1 MAIMKI
7 LIVDD
12 MTVARR
18 ILKSCISR
26 AEDYEFHEAED
37 GVKGLEA
44 YRNIRPDLT
53 FMDINMPNMDGM
65 DCLEQI
71 IKVNP
76 KAVVVMCSSEINPES
91 IQKATSLGAFSTIVK
106 PPTRDSL
113 LQVLAKVQDRL
124 GCPS

>member
-1 MAIMKI
+1 MNIKKI

-12 MTVARR
+12 TAVARR
-18 ILKSCISR
+18 ILKSCIPR

-44 YRNIRPDLT
+44 YRNIRPDVT

-76 KAVVVMCSSEINPES
+76 RAVVVMCSAEINPKS
-91 IQKATSLGAFSTIVK
+91 SQKATSLGAFSTIMK
-106 PPTRDSL
+106 PPTKDSL
-113 LQVLAKVQDRL
+113 LQVLAKMQDR
-124 GCPS
+124 

>member
-1 MAIMKI
+1 MNIKKI

-12 MTVARR
+12 MPVARR
-18 ILKSCISR
+18 ILKSCIPR

-37 GVKGLEA
+37 GVKGLEV

-65 DCLEQI
+65 DCLKQV

-91 IQKATSLGAFSTIVK
+91 IQKATSLGAFSTIMK
-106 PPTRDSL
+106 PPTKDSL
-113 LQVLAKVQDRL
+113 QQVLAKVQDR
-124 GCPS
+124 

>member
-1 MAIMKI
+1 MNIKKI

-12 MTVARR
+12 MPVARR
-18 ILKSCISR
+18 ILKSCILR

-37 GVKGLEA
+37 GVIGLEA
-44 YRNIRPDLT
+44 YRNIRPDVT

-71 IKVNP
+71 IKIDP

-91 IQKATSLGAFSTIVK
+91 IQKATSLGAFSTIRK

-113 LQVLAKVQDRL
+113 LQVLAGVQDR
-124 GCPS
+124 

>member
-1 MAIMKI
+1 MNIKQI
-7 LIVDD
+7 LLVDD
-12 MTVARR
+12 APVARR
-18 ILKSCISR
+18 ILKSCIPR
-26 AEDYEFHEAED
+26 AEEYEFHEADD

-44 YRNIRPDLT
+44 YRNIRPDVT

-76 KAVVVMCSSEINPES
+76 DAVVVMCSSEINPES
-91 IQKATSLGAFSTIVK
+91 IQKATSLGAFSVIKK

-113 LQVLAKVQDRL
+113 VQVLAKVQDR
-124 GCPS
+124 

>member
-1 MAIMKI
+1 MNIKKI

-12 MTVARR
+12 TAVARR
-18 ILKSCISR
+18 ILKSCIPR

-44 YRNIRPDLT
+44 YRNIRPDVT

-76 KAVVVMCSSEINPES
+76 RAVVVMCSAEINPES
-91 IQKATSLGAFSTIVK
+91 GQKATSLGAFSTIMK
-106 PPTRDSL
+106 PPTKDSL
-113 LQVLAKVQDRL
+113 LQVLAKMQDR
-124 GCPS
+124 

>member
-1 MAIMKI
+1 MNIHKF

-12 MTVARR
+12 TTVARR
-18 ILKSCISR
+18 ILKSCIPR

-37 GVKGLEA
+37 GVKGLEV
-44 YRNIRPDLT
+44 YRNIRPDVT

-76 KAVVVMCSSEINPES
+76 RAVVVMCSSEINPES
-91 IQKATSLGAFSTIVK
+91 IQKATSLGAFSTIRK
-106 PPTRDSL
+106 PPTKDSL
-113 LQVLAKVQDRL
+113 LHVLAMVQDR
-124 GCPS
+124 

>member
-1 MAIMKI
+1 MNTKKI

-12 MTVARR
+12 TAVARR
-18 ILKSCISR
+18 ILKSCIPR
-26 AEDYEFHEAED
+26 AEEYEFHEADD

-44 YRNIRPDLT
+44 YRTIRPDVT

-76 KAVVVMCSSEINPES
+76 DAVVVMCSSEINPET
-91 IQKATSLGAFSTIVK
+91 IQKAESLGAFSVIKK
-106 PPTRDSL
+106 PPTKDA
-113 LQVLAKVQDRL
+113 LQHVLAKVQDR
-124 GCPS
+124 

>member
-1 MAIMKI
+1 MNIKKI

-12 MTVARR
+12 MAVARR
-18 ILKSCISR
+18 ILKSCIPR

-37 GVKGLEA
+37 GVKGLDA
-44 YRNIRPDLT
+44 YRNIRPDVI

-65 DCLEQI
+65 ACLEQI

-91 IQKATSLGAFSTIVK
+91 SQKATSLGAFSTIVK
-106 PPTRDSL
+106 PPTKDSL
-113 LQVLAKVQDRL
+113 LQVLAKIKDQ
-124 GCPS
+124 

>member
-1 MAIMKI
+1 MNIKKI

-12 MTVARR
+12 TAVARR
-18 ILKSCISR
+18 ILKSCIPR

-44 YRNIRPDLT
+44 YRNIRPDVT

-76 KAVVVMCSSEINPES
+76 RAVVVMCSAEINPES
-91 IQKATSLGAFSTIVK
+91 GQKATSLGAFSTIMK
-106 PPTRDSL
+106 PPTKDSL
-113 LQVLAKVQDRL
+113 QQVLAKVQDR
-124 GCPS
+124 

>member
-1 MAIMKI
+1 MNIKKI

-12 MTVARR
+12 MPVARR
-18 ILKSCISR
+18 ILKSCIPR

-37 GVKGLEA
+37 GVKGLEV

-91 IQKATSLGAFSTIVK
+91 IQKATSLGAFSTIMK
-106 PPTRDSL
+106 PPTKDSL
-113 LQVLAKVQDRL
+113 QQVLAKVQDR
-124 GCPS
+124 

>member
-1 MAIMKI
+1 MSIKKI

-12 MTVARR
+12 SAVARR
-18 ILKSCISR
+18 ILKSCIPR

-37 GVKGLEA
+37 GVKGLEV

-65 DCLEQI
+65 DCLEQV

-91 IQKATSLGAFSTIVK
+91 IQKATSLGAFSTIMK
-106 PPTRDSL
+106 PPTKDSL
-113 LQVLAKVQDRL
+113 QQVLAKVQDR
-124 GCPS
+124 

>member
-1 MAIMKI
+1 VNIKKI

-12 MTVARR
+12 MPVARR
-18 ILKSCISR
+18 ILKSCIPR

-37 GVKGLEA
+37 GVIGLEA
-44 YRNIRPDLT
+44 YLNIRPDVT

-71 IKVNP
+71 IKIDP

-91 IQKATSLGAFSTIVK
+91 IQKATSLGAFSTIRK

-113 LQVLAKVQDRL
+113 LQVLAGVQDR
-124 GCPS
+124 

>member
-1 MAIMKI
+1 MNIKKI

-12 MTVARR
+12 MPVARR
-18 ILKSCISR
+18 ILKSCIPR

-37 GVKGLEA
+37 GVKGLEV

-65 DCLEQI
+65 DCLEQV

-91 IQKATSLGAFSTIVK
+91 IQKATSLGAFSTIMK
-106 PPTRDSL
+106 PPTKDSL
-113 LQVLAKVQDRL
+113 QQVLAKVQDR
-124 GCPS
+124 

>member
-1 MAIMKI
+1 MDIKKI

-12 MTVARR
+12 TPVARR
-18 ILKSCISR
+18 ILKSCIPR
-26 AEDYEFHEAED
+26 AEEYEFHEADD

-44 YRNIRPDLT
+44 YRTIRPDVT

-76 KAVVVMCSSEINPES
+76 DAVVVMCSSEINPET
-91 IQKATSLGAFSTIVK
+91 IQKAESLGAFSVIKK
-106 PPTRDSL
+106 PPTKDA
-113 LQVLAKVQDRL
+113 LQHVLAKVQDR
-124 GCPS
+124 

>member
-1 MAIMKI
+1 MNIKTI
-7 LIVDD
+7 LLVDD
-12 MTVARR
+12 TPVARK
-18 ILKSCISR
+18 ILKSCIPR
-26 AEDYEFHEAED
+26 AEEYEFHEADD

-44 YRNIRPDLT
+44 YGNIRPDVT

-76 KAVVVMCSSEINPES
+76 DAVVVMCSSEINLES
-91 IQKATSLGAFSTIVK
+91 IQKATSLGAFSVIKK

-113 LQVLAKVQDRL
+113 QQVFAKVQDR
-124 GCPS
+124 

>member
-1 MAIMKI
+1 MIIKRI

-12 MTVARR
+12 TAVARR
-18 ILKSCISR
+18 ILKSCIPR

-37 GVKGLEA
+37 GVQGLEM
-44 YRNIRPDLT
+44 YRNIRPDLI

-65 DCLEQI
+65 DCLAQI

-76 KAVVVMCSSEINPES
+76 RAVVVMCSSEINPES
-91 IQKATSLGAFSTIVK
+91 IRKATSLGAFSTIRK

-113 LQVLAKVQDRL
+113 LQVLTRVHDR
-124 GCPS
+124 